1 MRRPI
6 STFAIM
12 AFLLV
17 SNVLADTLDR
27 VRDTGVFKIGYRE
40 DAAPYSYKSA
50 LGEPAGYSVNLCRA
64 VALTLKQDLDLA
76 DIALEYVPV
85 TAENRFDAIKDGS
98 IDILCGATTATLSR
112 REHVDFSLSTFVDGA
127 SVLFLADGPGSFEEL
142 AGKKVGVRGGTTTEK
157 GLGRT
162 LEKLSIEAEV
172 VPVKS
177 HNDGLKMLEQGEIS
191 AYFGDRAI
199 LMFLTFN
206 SKSSDKLRLA
216 EDYFSYEPYAL
227 GLARGDDGFRL
238 VVDKTLSRMFR
249 SGDIE
254 KVYINAFGEI
264 PPTDVIRALYLINA
278 LPE

>member
-1 MRRPI
+1 MRLPI

-12 AFLLV
+12 ASLLV

-50 LGEPAGYSVNLCRA
+50 LGEATGYSVNLCRA

-76 DIALEYVPV
+76 DLALEYVPV
-85 TAENRFDAIKDGS
+85 TAENRFDSIKDGS

-142 AGKKVGVRGGTTTEK
+142 AGNKVGVRAGTTTEK
-157 GLGRT
+157 ALGET
-162 LEKLSIEAEV
+162 LEKLSIDAEV

-177 HNDGLKMLEQGEIS
+177 HDDGLKMLEQGEIS

-199 LMFLTFN
+199 LMFLMFN
-206 SKSSDKLRLA
+206 SQSSDRLHLA

-227 GLARGDDGFRL
+227 GLARGDDALRL
-238 VVDKTLSRMFR
+238 VIDKTLSRLFR

-254 KVYINAFGEI
+254 KIYINAFGEI